1 MVPTIGAVAVSRP
14 MKRTKRK
21 IAQSTHVEV
30 KVIFG
35 GKSYFCSV
43 PIFNFLLFRFSAPYG
58 EGCTHCRGRKE
69 RFLDFPIH
77 SNT

>member
-1 MVPTIGAVAVSRP
+1 

-58 EGCTHCRGRKE
+58 EGCPHCRGRKE

>member
-1 MVPTIGAVAVSRP
+1 MVPNYRCRRRFTTDEAH
-14 MKRTKRK
+14 KKK
-21 IAQSTHVEV
+21 IAQSTLV
-30 KVIFG
+30 KVKAGFS

>member
-1 MVPTIGAVAVSRP
+1 MVPNYRCRRRFTTDEAHKKKNCTIYSHRSQGNIR
-14 MKRTKRK
+14 RK
-21 IAQSTHVEV
+21 IVFLQCTLLQL
-30 KVIFG
+30 
-35 GKSYFCSV
+35 
-43 PIFNFLLFRFSAPYG
+43 LLFRFSAPYG